1 MGNSQT
7 PGGAEHDF
15 YRRPVNGV
23 EPEHSGTQGSGPQRS
38 ARQDSVQIVEVGSG
52 PDAGAAN
59 GASVHVGAGAD
70 AAFARGRGRSGIQ
83 GLGQTEPEGVVRAP
97 VPAWQRF
104 NFALAAA
111 WTLVAVLL
119 AVGLAWLTGAFSAP
133 QLYYDPSSNQPSEG
147 STSVI
152 AMNLYSMGPF
162 LLLFG
167 LLGAFTLL
175 TVQAAGFRRKR

>member
-1 MGNSQT
+1 M
-7 PGGAEHDF
+7 D
-15 YRRPVNGV
+15 
-23 EPEHSGTQGSGPQRS
+23 
-38 ARQDSVQIVEVGSG
+38 
-52 PDAGAAN
+52 
-59 GASVHVGAGAD
+59 VGAGAD
-70 AAFARGRGRSGIQ
+70 ATGGWARGRGRSGIQ

-133 QLYYDPSSNQPSEG
+133 RLYYDPSSNQPSEG
-147 STSVI
+147 STSVV

-175 TVQAAGFRRKR
+175 TVQAAGFRWKR

>member
-1 MGNSQT
+1 MVNSQT
-7 PGGAEHDF
+7 PGGAEHDL

-23 EPEHSGTQGSGPQRS
+23 EPERAGTQASGPQRS
-38 ARQDSVQIVEVGSG
+38 ARHDSVQIVEVGSG
-52 PDAGAAN
+52 GDVAAAN
-59 GASVHVGAGAD
+59 GASVDVGAGAD
-70 AAFARGRGRSGIQ
+70 AALARGRGRSGIQ
-83 GLGQTEPEGVVRAP
+83 GLGQTGPEGVVRAP
-97 VPAWQRF
+97 APARQRF

>member
-7 PGGAEHDF
+7 PGGAEHDL
-15 YRRPVNGV
+15 YRRPVNRV

-175 TVQAAGFRRKR
+175 TVQAAGYRRKR